1 MAGLWAGIALL
12 TLCALGIVLLPLLRA
27 RRLQQLEVA
36 EDRDRQNIDIYRER
50 LSELEQ
56 EQAQGNLAQAEFDE
70 LKLELERSLLQDVDV
85 GSNAVRL
92 RASKIST
99 VQVLTVSAM
108 ALLLVVSAL
117 GLYAKLGS
125 APRLELA
132 LERQAQPDPFDG
144 RTPTLE
150 EALSRLEQELEITP
164 ENVEGWY
171 LLATTYMG
179 AGRYDEAI
187 AAFRQ
192 VLNRLPADAPQYT
205 GIMGQYAQAL
215 YFANGGKMDDGV
227 RAQVSATLERDPNE
241 MTALGLLGIDAFEQQ
256 RYAQAIDF
264 WSQALVQ
271 ADPTAAESLKAGM
284 RRAQQELRALGE
296 PVPEIPGI
304 EAAEIRL
311 AVRLAE
317 GFGSTLSPDQ
327 AVFVFAR
334 PVGGRMPL
342 AAVRL
347 KVSDLPLEV
356 VLDDTQAM
364 TPQARLSGVDEVE
377 VGARISL
384 TGTPE
389 PKPGDLFAILS
400 PVSVRGQTQA
410 LDLVIDQVVE

>member
-1 MAGLWAGIALL
+1 MAGLWTGIALL

-27 RRLQQLEVA
+27 RRLQQQEVA

-56 EQAQGNLAQAEFDE
+56 EEAQGNLAAAEFEE
-70 LKLELERSLLQDVDV
+70 LKLELERSLLQDVGERD
-85 GSNAVRL
+85 ATL
-92 RASKIST
+92 KMSKIGAP
-99 VQVLTVSAM
+99 QVLTVTVM

-117 GLYAKLGS
+117 GLYAKFGS

-132 LERQAQPDPFDG
+132 LERQAQPDPFEG

-150 EALSRLEQELEITP
+150 EALARLEHELEVTP

-171 LLATTYMG
+171 LLATTYVG
-179 AGRYDEAI
+179 AGRFDEGI
-187 AAFRQ
+187 VAFKQ
-192 VLNRLPADAPQYT
+192 VLQRLPKDAPQYT
-205 GIMGQYAQAL
+205 GVMGQYAQAL
-215 YFANGGKMDDGV
+215 YFANGGKMDDAV
-227 RAQVSATLERDPNE
+227 RTQVTATLERDPNE

-256 RYAQAIDF
+256 RYAQAIEY
-264 WSQALVQ
+264 WSKALVK
-271 ADPTAAESLKAGM
+271 AEPGAAESLRSGI
-284 RRAQQELRALGE
+284 RRAQQELQALGE
-296 PVPEIPGI
+296 PVPDIPGL
-304 EAAEIRL
+304 EPVQIRL
-311 AVRLAE
+311 AVSLAQ
-317 GFGSTLSPDQ
+317 GLGSTLSPDQ

-356 VLDDTQAM
+356 VLDDTLAM

>member
-1 MAGLWAGIALL
+1 MVGLWTGIALL

-27 RRLQQLEVA
+27 RRLQQQEVA

-50 LSELEQ
+50 LSELE
-56 EQAQGNLAQAEFDE
+56 EEKAQGNLAQPEFDE
-70 LKLELERSLLQDVDV
+70 LKLELERSLLQDVGDTE
-85 GSNAVRL
+85 AAL
-92 RASKIST
+92 RVSKISSM
-99 VQVLTVSAM
+99 QVITVSVM
-108 ALLLVVSAL
+108 AVLLVISSL

-132 LERQAQPDPFDG
+132 LERQAQPDPFEG

-150 EALSRLEQELEITP
+150 EALSRLEHELEVTP

-179 AGRYDEAI
+179 AGRYDDGI
-187 AAFRQ
+187 AAFKQ
-192 VLNRLPADAPQYT
+192 VLARLPQDAPQYI
-205 GIMGQYAQAL
+205 GVMGQYAQAL
-215 YFANGGKMDDGV
+215 YFANGGKMNDAV
-227 RAQVSATLERDPNE
+227 REQVAATLQRNPGEI
-241 MTALGLLGIDAFEQQ
+241 TALGLLGIDAFEQQ
-256 RYAQAIDF
+256 RYAEAIDF
-264 WSQALVQ
+264 WSRALAQAE
-271 ADPTAAESLKAGM
+271 PSAAESLRAGIS
-284 RRAQQELRALGE
+284 RAQQELRALGE
-296 PVPEIPGI
+296 PVPEVAGI
-304 EAAEIRL
+304 EPAEIRL

-317 GFGSTLSPDQ
+317 GLGATLEPDQ
-327 AVFVFAR
+327 AVFIFAR

-342 AAVRL
+342 AAVKL

-356 VLDDTQAM
+356 VLDDTLAM

-389 PKPGDLFAILS
+389 PKAGDLFAILS

-410 LDLVIDQVVE
+410 IDLVIDQVVE

>member
-1 MAGLWAGIALL
+1 MAGLWTGIALL

-27 RRLQQLEVA
+27 RRLQQQEVA

-50 LSELEQ
+50 LSELE
-56 EQAQGNLAQAEFDE
+56 EEKALGNLAQPEFDE
-70 LKLELERSLLQDVDV
+70 LKLELERSLLQDVGDTEAALQV
-85 GSNAVRL
+85 
-92 RASKIST
+92 SKVSSM
-99 VQVLTVSAM
+99 QVVTVSVM
-108 ALLLVVSAL
+108 AVLLVVSAL

-132 LERQAQPDPFDG
+132 LERQAEPDPFDG

-150 EALSRLEQELEITP
+150 EALSRLEHELEVAP

-179 AGRYDEAI
+179 AGRFDDGI
-187 AAFRQ
+187 AAFKQ
-192 VLNRLPADAPQYT
+192 LLARLPDDAPQYT
-205 GIMGQYAQAL
+205 GVMGQYAQAL
-215 YFANGGKMDDGV
+215 YFANGGKMNEQV
-227 RAQVSATLERDPNE
+227 REQVTATLQRNPGEI
-241 MTALGLLGIDAFEQQ
+241 TALGLLGIDAFEQQ
-256 RYAQAIDF
+256 RYAEAIDF
-264 WSQALVQ
+264 WSRALAQAE
-271 ADPTAAESLKAGM
+271 PSAAESLRAGIS
-284 RRAQQELRALGE
+284 RAQQELRALGE
-296 PVPEIPGI
+296 PVPEVAGI

-311 AVRLAE
+311 RVRLAE
-317 GFGSTLSPDQ
+317 GLGTALEPDQ
-327 AVFVFAR
+327 AVFIFAR

-342 AAVRL
+342 AAVKL

-389 PKPGDLFAILS
+389 PKTGDLFAILS

-410 LDLVIDQVVE
+410 IDLVIDQVVE

>member
-1 MAGLWAGIALL
+1 MAGLWTGIALL

-56 EQAQGNLAQAEFDE
+56 EKAQGNLAQAEFDE
-70 LKLELERSLLQDVDV
+70 LKLELERSLLQDVGD
-85 GSNAVRL
+85 SEARL
-92 RASKIST
+92 QVSKISGL
-99 VQVLTVSAM
+99 QVLTVSVM
-108 ALLLVVSAL
+108 ALLLVISAL

-132 LERQAQPDPFDG
+132 LERQAQPDPFEG
-144 RTPTLE
+144 RSPTLE
-150 EALSRLEQELEITP
+150 EALARLEHELEVTP

-179 AGRYDEAI
+179 AGRYDEGI

-192 VLNRLPADAPQYT
+192 VLDRLPEDAPQYT
-205 GIMGQYAQAL
+205 GVMGQYAQAL
-215 YFANGGKMDDGV
+215 YFANDGKMNTEV
-227 RAQVSATLERDPNE
+227 RAQVNATLERNPSE

-256 RYAQAIDF
+256 RYAESIDF
-264 WSQALVQ
+264 WSQALGQ
-271 ADPTAAESLKAGM
+271 ADPTAAESLKAGI

-296 PVPEIPGI
+296 PVPDIPGI

-317 GFGSTLSPDQ
+317 GLGSSLSPDQ

-364 TPQARLSGVDEVE
+364 TPQARLSGVEEVE

>member
-1 MAGLWAGIALL
+1 MAGLWTGIALL

-27 RRLQQLEVA
+27 RRLQQQEVA

-50 LSELEQ
+50 LSELE
-56 EQAQGNLAQAEFDE
+56 EEKALGNLAQPEFDE
-70 LKLELERSLLQDVDV
+70 LKLELERSLLQDVGDTEAALQV
-85 GSNAVRL
+85 
-92 RASKIST
+92 SKVSSM
-99 VQVLTVSAM
+99 QVVTVSVM

-132 LERQAQPDPFDG
+132 LERQAGPDPFDG

-150 EALSRLEQELEITP
+150 EALSRLEHELEVTP

-179 AGRYDEAI
+179 AGRFDDGI
-187 AAFRQ
+187 AAFKQ
-192 VLNRLPADAPQYT
+192 LLARLPEDAPQYT
-205 GIMGQYAQAL
+205 GVMGQYAQAL
-215 YFANGGKMDDGV
+215 YFANGGKMNEQV
-227 RAQVSATLERDPNE
+227 REQVTATLQRNPGEI
-241 MTALGLLGIDAFEQQ
+241 TALGLLGIDAFEQQ
-256 RYAQAIDF
+256 RYAEAIDF
-264 WSQALVQ
+264 WSRALAQAE
-271 ADPTAAESLKAGM
+271 PSAAESLRAGIS
-284 RRAQQELRALGE
+284 RAQQELRALGE
-296 PVPEIPGI
+296 PVPEVAGI
-304 EAAEIRL
+304 EPAEIRL

-317 GFGSTLSPDQ
+317 GLGTALEPDQ
-327 AVFVFAR
+327 AVFIFAR

-342 AAVRL
+342 AAVKL

-389 PKPGDLFAILS
+389 PKTGDLFAILS

-410 LDLVIDQVVE
+410 IDLVIDQVVE

>member
-1 MAGLWAGIALL
+1 MAGLWTGIALL
-12 TLCALGIVLLPLLRA
+12 TLCALGIVLLPLMRA
-27 RRLQQLEVA
+27 RRLQQQEVA

-50 LSELEQ
+50 LSELE
-56 EQAQGNLAQAEFDE
+56 EEKALGNLAQPEFDE
-70 LKLELERSLLQDVDV
+70 LKLELERSLLQDVGDTEAALQV
-85 GSNAVRL
+85 
-92 RASKIST
+92 SKVSSM
-99 VQVLTVSAM
+99 QVVTVSVM
-108 ALLLVVSAL
+108 AVLLVVSAL

-132 LERQAQPDPFDG
+132 LERQAEPDPFDG

-150 EALSRLEQELEITP
+150 EALSRLEHELEVTP

-179 AGRYDEAI
+179 AGRFDDGI
-187 AAFRQ
+187 AAFKQ
-192 VLNRLPADAPQYT
+192 LLARLPDDAPQYT
-205 GIMGQYAQAL
+205 GVMGQYAQAL
-215 YFANGGKMDDGV
+215 YFANGGKMNEQV
-227 RAQVSATLERDPNE
+227 REQVTATLQRNPGEI
-241 MTALGLLGIDAFEQQ
+241 TALGLLGIDAFEQQ
-256 RYAQAIDF
+256 RYAEAIDF
-264 WSQALVQ
+264 WSRALAQAE
-271 ADPTAAESLKAGM
+271 PSAAESLRAGIS
-284 RRAQQELRALGE
+284 RAQQELRALGE
-296 PVPEIPGI
+296 PVPEVAGI

-311 AVRLAE
+311 RVRLAE
-317 GFGSTLSPDQ
+317 GLGTALEPDQ
-327 AVFVFAR
+327 AVFIFAR

-342 AAVRL
+342 AAVKL

-389 PKPGDLFAILS
+389 PKTGDLFAILS

-410 LDLVIDQVVE
+410 IDLVIDQVVE

>member
-1 MAGLWAGIALL
+1 MAGLWTGIALL

-27 RRLQQLEVA
+27 RRLQQQEVA

-50 LSELEQ
+50 LSELE
-56 EQAQGNLAQAEFDE
+56 EEKALGNLAQPEFDE
-70 LKLELERSLLQDVDV
+70 LKLELERSLLQDVGDTEAALQV
-85 GSNAVRL
+85 
-92 RASKIST
+92 SKVSSM
-99 VQVLTVSAM
+99 QVVTVSVM
-108 ALLLVVSAL
+108 AVLLVVSAL

-132 LERQAQPDPFDG
+132 LERQAEPDPFDG

-150 EALSRLEQELEITP
+150 EALSRLEHELEVTP

-179 AGRYDEAI
+179 AGRFDDGI
-187 AAFRQ
+187 AAFKQ
-192 VLNRLPADAPQYT
+192 LLARLPDDAPQYT
-205 GIMGQYAQAL
+205 GVMGQYAQAL
-215 YFANGGKMDDGV
+215 YFANGGKMNEQV
-227 RAQVSATLERDPNE
+227 REQVTATLQRNPGEI
-241 MTALGLLGIDAFEQQ
+241 TALGLLGIDAFEQQ
-256 RYAQAIDF
+256 RYAEAIDF
-264 WSQALVQ
+264 WSRALAQAE
-271 ADPTAAESLKAGM
+271 PSAAESLRAGIS
-284 RRAQQELRALGE
+284 RAQQELRALGE
-296 PVPEIPGI
+296 PVPEVAGI

-311 AVRLAE
+311 RVRLAE
-317 GFGSTLSPDQ
+317 GLGTALEPDQ
-327 AVFVFAR
+327 AVFIFAR

-342 AAVRL
+342 AAVKL

-389 PKPGDLFAILS
+389 PKTGDLFAILS

-410 LDLVIDQVVE
+410 IDLVIDQVVE